1 MPLDMSSY
9 LENRKTYLENRA
21 KFPLEELTKYAG
33 QWIAWN
39 PTSTRVVAS
48 ASDPEDLEDL
58 VRRAGQDPGLCV
70 IEGIPDSDSVLGGGS
85 LNLEQV

>member
-1 MPLDMSSY
+1 MTGNGMRTPSTSAASRVVPID
-9 LENRKTYLENRA
+9 
-21 KFPLEELTKYAG
+21 YAG

-39 PTSTRVVAS
+39 PTGTRVVAS